1 MDRRFLLAILLT
13 AVVVLT
19 VPRLLPTPPRAD
31 PPPATDTVRQPI
43 RDSVGAA
50 SAVDPQTTAEAPTVQ
65 AQVGAGDSATIL
77 APITADTIHVA
88 TALARYAFSTAG
100 AKPLQVELA
109 QYASLADSGR
119 QVRLAREGTP
129 LLRYAVAIR
138 GDTVP
143 LDGIAFTADTSAR
156 NAVTFR
162 GALPSGEPVTV
173 QYALGEDSYVIN
185 VRGQVEGAGGS
196 QLLVTVANGL
206 RTEEPDSL
214 DDIRHY
220 AYVLKPVQDDAR
232 SVPFQDLDTARAQ
245 VETDGPYRWV
255 ATKNKYF
262 VLGLLTDSTAQ
273 GFSGA
278 RLVPTLRAKRDPA
291 RDAAATVSYALPDD
305 ATFTFELYAGPQQY
319 KRLNELGRDF
329 TNVNPYGGFFAG
341 MIQPFATAVMK
352 LLLWMHDALNL
363 SYGWVLIVFGIAV
376 RVVLWPLNQTAM
388 RTQLKLQALQPE
400 MKAIQTQYKTDM
412 QRQQQEIM
420 LLYKKHGMSPATPI
434 MGCLPMLIPLPFLF
448 ALFFVFQNTIEFR
461 GVSFW
466 YLTDISQKDPYYILP
481 IVMAASMFF
490 LSWIGLKAAPPNPQA
505 KILAYMMPAVLFIVL
520 RNMAAGLNLY
530 YAVQNLAAIPQQ
542 WLIARER
549 KKAMEK
555 T

>member
-1 MDRRFLLAILLT
+1 
-13 AVVVLT
+13 
-19 VPRLLPTPPRAD
+19 
-31 PPPATDTVRQPI
+31 
-43 RDSVGAA
+43 
-50 SAVDPQTTAEAPTVQ
+50 
-65 AQVGAGDSATIL
+65 
-77 APITADTIHVA
+77 
-88 TALARYAFSTAG
+88 
-100 AKPLQVELA
+100 
-109 QYASLADSGR
+109 
-119 QVRLAREGTP
+119 
-129 LLRYAVAIR
+129 
-138 GDTVP
+138 
-143 LDGIAFTADTSAR
+143 
-156 NAVTFR
+156 
-162 GALPSGEPVTV
+162 
-173 QYALGEDSYVIN
+173 
-185 VRGQVEGAGGS
+185 
-196 QLLVTVANGL
+196 
-206 RTEEPDSL
+206 
-214 DDIRHY
+214 
-220 AYVLKPVQDDAR
+220 
-232 SVPFQDLDTARAQ
+232 
-245 VETDGPYRWV
+245 V

-262 VLGLLTDSTAQ
+262 VLGLLTDSIAQ

-278 RLVPTLRAKRDPA
+278 RLVPTLRAKRDLA
-291 RDAAATVSYALPDD
+291 RDASATVGYALPDD
-305 ATFTFELYAGPQQY
+305 GAFSFEIYAGPQQY
-319 KRLNELGRDF
+319 KRLSELGRDF

-376 RVVLWPLNQTAM
+376 RIVLWPLNQTAM

-481 IVMAASMFF
+481 IVMAGSMFF

-542 WLIARER
+542 WLIAKER
-549 KKAMEK
+549 KRAMAK
-555 T
+555 Q